1 MKNVSDKNMQIIFQL
16 QNLMMRKQPDHLK
29 QKFLNYLVV
38 RTELLNL
45 IKEINKTFY
54 MKIFLYIQHLLKLK
68 NYH

>member
-1 MKNVSDKNMQIIFQL
+1 MQIIFRL

-54 MKIFLYIQHLLKLK
+54 MKIFLYIQDLLKLK
-68 NYH
+68 NYR